1 MKYQENYQN
10 VTQKHEV
17 EQILGKMAPIDL
29 FDTGLP
35 HAFSL
40 SRMYYL
46 YNEICSHSYVC
57 LTFSKPACLLVA
69 CI

>member
-1 MKYQENYQN
+1 MKDQENYQN

-40 SRMYYL
+40 
-46 YNEICSHSYVC
+46 
-57 LTFSKPACLLVA
+57 
-69 CI
+69 

>member
-17 EQILGKMAPIDL
+17 EQILEKMALIDL

-35 HAFSL
+35 HTFSL
-40 SRMYYL
+40 
-46 YNEICSHSYVC
+46 
-57 LTFSKPACLLVA
+57 
-69 CI
+69 